1 MSRTMTVNNLLM
13 GTGVETGRTASDRT
27 EATLRNGLLQR
38 NLRGD
43 WARRSMKITHTLATS
58 TTPDGERI
66 TLHEHDGHHFL
77 KVAGLQLMSTTASS
91 SEEQMAEL
99 SCVNLP
105 AKARVLIG
113 GLGFGFTLKRVLE
126 LTGADAV
133 VDVAELLP
141 VIVEWNR
148 EFLHEVNG
156 RLLDDPRVR
165 IHVRDVYELIDRS
178 GGGHYDAILLD
189 VDNGPDPFVQNVNER
204 LYQKPGIERIKQALR
219 PGGRVIFWSAHPDK
233 SFAKSLEKAFKN
245 VDCIPAKAYP
255 KAKRFTHT
263 LFVADRI

>member
-1 MSRTMTVNNLLM
+1 
-13 GTGVETGRTASDRT
+13 
-27 EATLRNGLLQR
+27 
-38 NLRGD
+38 
-43 WARRSMKITHTLATS
+43 MKITRTLATS

-66 TLHEHDGHHFL
+66 TLHEHDGHYFL

-105 AKARVLIG
+105 AKPRVLIG

-126 LTGADAV
+126 LTGPDATV
-133 VDVAELLP
+133 EVAELLP
-141 VIVEWNR
+141 VIVGWNR
-148 EFLHEVNG
+148 EFMYEVNG
-156 RLLDDPRVR
+156 RLLDDPRVK
-165 IHVRDVYELIDRS
+165 IHVGDVYDLIDGCGSDRY
-178 GGGHYDAILLD
+178 HTILLD

-204 LYQKPGIERIKQALR
+204 LYAKPGITRIKNALQ

-233 SFAKSLEKAFKN
+233 SFARSLEGFFKK
-245 VDCIPAKAYP
+245 VECIGAKAYP

-263 LFVADRI
+263 LFVADRD

>member
-1 MSRTMTVNNLLM
+1 
-13 GTGVETGRTASDRT
+13 
-27 EATLRNGLLQR
+27 
-38 NLRGD
+38 
-43 WARRSMKITHTLATS
+43 MKITRTLATS

-105 AKARVLIG
+105 AKPRVLIG
-113 GLGFGFTLKRVLE
+113 GLGFGFTLKRVLA
-126 LTGADAV
+126 LTGPDAI

-141 VIVEWNR
+141 EIVTWNR

-156 RLLDDPRVR
+156 MLLADARVR
-165 IHVRDVYELIDRS
+165 IHVDDVYNVIDRCGS
-178 GGGHYDAILLD
+178 DRYHAILLD

-204 LYQKPGIERIKQALR
+204 LYAKPGISRIKNALQ

-233 SFAKSLEKAFKN
+233 SFEKSLQGAFRK
-245 VDCIPAKAYP
+245 VECIPAKAYP

-263 LFVADRI
+263 LFVADRD

>member
-1 MSRTMTVNNLLM
+1 
-13 GTGVETGRTASDRT
+13 
-27 EATLRNGLLQR
+27 
-38 NLRGD
+38 
-43 WARRSMKITHTLATS
+43 MKITRTLATS
-58 TTPDGERI
+58 TSPDGERI

-99 SCVNLP
+99 SCANLG
-105 AKARVLIG
+105 AKPRVLIG
-113 GLGFGFTLKRVLE
+113 GLGFGFTLKRVLA
-126 LTGADAV
+126 LTGPDAI

-141 VIVEWNR
+141 EIVTWNR

-156 RLLDDPRVR
+156 KLLDDPRVR
-165 IHVRDVYELIDRS
+165 IHIRDVYELIDGCGDERY
-178 GGGHYDAILLD
+178 HTILLD

-204 LYQKPGIERIKQALR
+204 LYQRPGILRIKNALQ

-233 SFAKSLEKAFKN
+233 SFAKSLQGSFRN
-245 VDCIPAKAYP
+245 VECIPAKAYP

-263 LFVADRI
+263 LFVADRD